1 MAKKITADR
10 FETWTI
16 DGDDKTWIVEKQA
29 TIAVEGANAIDIL
42 ATSTGNVLDIR
53 GDLSADGAFNRAINV
68 QGADNTI
75 KIGRSAHLE
84 AHSGIY
90 GSADGLSVVNRGEID
105 ADSVGISANGTAMI
119 RNHGSIDGLIGI
131 ETHGGARIVN
141 GEYGIIDGKY
151 GVYASGN
158 GESVFINRGKVLGD
172 TYAVNLSVSDGAKLV
187 NTGTIKGDIALGSG
201 NDVLQSWRGKIDGA
215 VYGGDGNDTYR
226 IGKND
231 IDISESADSGYD
243 RVYAKITQY
252 LGENVEA
259 LYLKGKKDIDGH
271 GNDDGNTISGNKG
284 DNVLTGQHG
293 NDTLHGGR
301 GNDFLIGGSDQDTF
315 RFNRGDDRDV
325 IDDFVSGQDLIW
337 MTGFKGVDEFADLAP
352 HMSQHGNDTWLQMG
366 KGDRLII
373 ENVDMNDLDAS
384 DFSFALV

>member
-119 RNHGSIDGLIGI
+119 RN
-131 ETHGGARIVN
+131 
-141 GEYGIIDGKY
+141 
-151 GVYASGN
+151 
-158 GESVFINRGKVLGD
+158 D
-172 TYAVNLSVSDGAKLV
+172 TA
-187 NTGTIKGDIALGSG
+187 
-201 NDVLQSWRGKIDGA
+201 
-215 VYGGDGNDTYR
+215 
-226 IGKND
+226 
-231 IDISESADSGYD
+231 
-243 RVYAKITQY
+243 
-252 LGENVEA
+252 
-259 LYLKGKKDIDGH
+259 
-271 GNDDGNTISGNKG
+271 
-284 DNVLTGQHG
+284 
-293 NDTLHGGR
+293 
-301 GNDFLIGGSDQDTF
+301 
-315 RFNRGDDRDV
+315 
-325 IDDFVSGQDLIW
+325 
-337 MTGFKGVDEFADLAP
+337 
-352 HMSQHGNDTWLQMG
+352 
-366 KGDRLII
+366 
-373 ENVDMNDLDAS
+373 
-384 DFSFALV
+384 